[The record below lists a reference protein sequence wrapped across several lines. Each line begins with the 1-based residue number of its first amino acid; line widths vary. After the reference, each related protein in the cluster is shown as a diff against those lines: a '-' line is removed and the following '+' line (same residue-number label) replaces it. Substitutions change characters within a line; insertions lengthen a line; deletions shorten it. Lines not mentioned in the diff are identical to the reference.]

1 MPTRKEGQQQRQRK
15 EKKDRLKETQGGVCM
30 VCGRENHGSA
40 EDGGPQVELGHR
52 RRFPR
57 AQPCGRL
64 LRSLHLLILCSF
76 TWSVLVVVLVVVA
89 VVVLVFIVVVLV
101 VIIVVLLT
109 RSS

>member
-1 MPTRKEGQQQRQRK
+1 
-15 EKKDRLKETQGGVCM
+15 M

-76 TWSVLVVVLVVVA
+76 TWSVLVVVA

>member
-76 TWSVLVVVLVVVA
+76 TWSVLVVVA